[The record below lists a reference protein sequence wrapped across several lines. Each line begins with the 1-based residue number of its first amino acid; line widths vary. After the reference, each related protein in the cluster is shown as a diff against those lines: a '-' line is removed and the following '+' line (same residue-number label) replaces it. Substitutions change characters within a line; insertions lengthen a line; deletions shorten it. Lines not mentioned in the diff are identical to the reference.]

1 MPKKQKGNPP
11 PPLFLVSFSVILRL
25 EKKKKRGT
33 RLQWGMKGEPRSPP
47 PYFDADAVSQQ
58 VCSAPPWKR
67 GEKNPINGIPLGRR
81 KKLFFA
87 CFASASAVIAV
98 HKFAFRPLS
107 IRGRSEFDG
116 RGGMA
121 SWQGLSR
128 FDRRLVRTHFRT
140 SSRHIRSNNLPA
152 LAKTRK
158 GGKRR
163 GLCRRSSVAEP

>member
-116 RGGMA
+116 RGRNGKLARTFTLRPSA
-121 SWQGLSR
+121 STHSLPDLLSPYSQQQP
-128 FDRRLVRTHFRT
+128 
-140 SSRHIRSNNLPA
+140 SSTCQNS
-152 LAKTRK
+152 K
-158 GGKRR
+158 GGETAWA
-163 GLCRRSSVAEP
+163 L